1 MGTVGAARTARTVL
15 IVDDSRSIRAFIRQA
30 LEAEGMFDSYI
41 EARDGLEG
49 VEAARQ
55 TRVDLVLCDLDMPRL
70 GGFGFLKAFL
80 SAKAHRGVPVL
91 MLTGSGDVATKVKGF
106 ALGASD
112 CIVKPCDP
120 AELCARV
127 RNYLR
132 LKTLQDELEA
142 KNEEL
147 EAKNEELGAL
157 AITDGLTQVHNRRY
171 FMGRAEEELHRAQRY
186 GRAFSLL
193 LIDVDHFKRVNDTF
207 GHQVGDDVLVAVA
220 RRLGTSLRSTDVLA
234 RYGGEEFVVCLPETD
249 IERARDA
256 AERLRAAIDAEVVPA
271 LGRSVTVSI
280 GGAALTPDALSIP
293 SLLKL
298 ADDALYRAKAAG
310 RNRVELAAP
319 IAIAARASIGF
330 TASLLPCP
338 FSSTSASSS
347 SLARVASERP
357 P

>member
-1 MGTVGAARTARTVL
+1 MKTVL
-15 IVDDSRSIRAFIRQA
+15 IVDDSPSRRAFIRQA
-30 LEAEGMFDSYI
+30 LEAEDAFEKYI
-41 EARDGLEG
+41 EVDDGLAG
-49 VEAARQ
+49 VEATKTA
-55 TRVDLVLCDLDMPRL
+55 RVDLVLCDLDMPRFA
-70 GGFGFLKAFL
+70 GFHFLEAFL
-80 SAKAHRGVPVL
+80 STKSHHRVPVL
-91 MLTGSGDVATKVKGF
+91 MLTGSGDAATKVKGF

-132 LKTLQDELEA
+132 LKTLRDELEA

-171 FMGRAEEELHRAQRY
+171 FMARAEEELHRAQRY

-193 LIDVDHFKRVNDTF
+193 LLDVDHFKRVNDTF

-220 RRLGTSLRSTDVLA
+220 RKLEASLRSSDVLA
-234 RYGGEEFVVCLPETD
+234 RYGGEEFVVCLPETNID
-249 IERARDA
+249 RAREV
-256 AERLRAAIDAEVVPA
+256 AERLRAAVEAEVVPA

-280 GGAALTPDALSIP
+280 GGAALTPGMSSIP

-298 ADDALYRAKAAG
+298 AAAALYSAKGEG
-310 RNRVELAAP
+310 RNRVEVGAP
-319 IAIAARASIGF
+319 IAIAVRAGIGF
-330 TASLLPCP
+330 TASPDPCP
-338 FSSTSASSS
+338 PSSTSASSS

-357 P
+357 R